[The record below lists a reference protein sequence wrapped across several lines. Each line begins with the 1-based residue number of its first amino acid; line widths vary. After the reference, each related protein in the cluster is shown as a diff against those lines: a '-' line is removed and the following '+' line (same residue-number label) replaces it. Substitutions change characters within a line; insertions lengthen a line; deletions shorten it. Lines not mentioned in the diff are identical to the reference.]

1 MSKEEIAHSIPRVK
15 SAYGNSIKIIKNPTE
30 EFMWLLGIIVTDGNL
45 NRIEDNRTDSSHTTI
60 RVFNTDKDIIEKA
73 KSAFNSLSLEC
84 YEEEREGKYRLEV
97 GNTLLAKVMN
107 QVFGIPY
114 GNKSQETKIPEKIF
128 QLPEKLQTS
137 FIERV
142 FDGDGSY
149 YENKAEYKKDGF
161 IFLLQVKNLP
171 KTYKSYFPV
180 LASSL
185 GSTQK

>member
-137 FIERV
+137 FIEGVLTEMALTMKIRP
-142 FDGDGSY
+142 
-149 YENKAEYKKDGF
+149 NTKDGF